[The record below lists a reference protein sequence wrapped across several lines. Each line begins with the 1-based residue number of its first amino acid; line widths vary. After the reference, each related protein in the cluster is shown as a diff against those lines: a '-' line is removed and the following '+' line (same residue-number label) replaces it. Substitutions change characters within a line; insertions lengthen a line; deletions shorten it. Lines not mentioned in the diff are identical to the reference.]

1 MNIYNGHFCPLNNS
15 TPKLNEI
22 ITMTS
27 RQQRAAQNREELLEA
42 AVQVFRTHGINAPLQ
57 QVIDAAKCRTGDVLS

>member
-1 MNIYNGHFCPLNNS
+1 
-15 TPKLNEI
+15 
-22 ITMTS
+22 MTS

-57 QVIDAAKCRTGDVLS
+57 IIIDTANVGRRRFIVILMTVVPW

>member
-1 MNIYNGHFCPLNNS
+1 
-15 TPKLNEI
+15 
-22 ITMTS
+22 MTS

-57 QVIDAAKCRTGDVLS
+57 LVIDARQCRAGDVLS